1 MTLDRPL
8 VALGLPQVLSAGSDS
23 GTTIGSD
30 ESQSTK
36 DERSE
41 AEVEAGTENGN
52 KFLGNEFEVNK
63 KMEKERPEEYK
74 WDFAVPDENGE
85 GWTKE
90 SYRIG
95 MKGFLR
101 VN

>member
-1 MTLDRPL
+1 MILDRPG
-8 VALGLPQVLSAGSDS
+8 VALGLSQVLSASSDS

-41 AEVEAGTENGN
+41 AEVEVGTENEN
-52 KFLGNEFEVNK
+52 KFLGNGFKVKEK
-63 KMEKERPEEYK
+63 GEKERAEEDK
-74 WDFAVPDENGE
+74 WDFAVPSENGE

-90 SYRIG
+90 NYRIG